1 MKEKT
6 SRGGALGHAARRLPS
21 WTPAVLVGLI
31 AGAAVCFLLLLLM
44 AAVMMSR
51 DLSQSVIHPMVTVA
65 GGVGAFVAGWVAA
78 KKQGKQGMV
87 IGAGCGGL
95 MFLILL
101 IAGLS
106 TGGGLSSLTAVK
118 LAVLV
123 MLAALGGVVGVNRG
137 KKRKMRMK

>member
-1 MKEKT
+1 MKEKS
-6 SRGGALGHAARRLPS
+6 SRGGALGHAARRLPA
-21 WTPAVLVGLI
+21 WTPAVMIGLI
-31 AGAAVCFLLLLLM
+31 SGAAVCFLLLFLM
-44 AAVMMSR
+44 AAVMMTR
-51 DLSQSVIHPMVTVA
+51 DLPQNVIHPMVTVA
-65 GGVGAFVAGWVAA
+65 GGIGAFVAGWVAA
-78 KKQGKQGMV
+78 RKQGKQGMA

-101 IAGLS
+101 VAGLS
-106 TGGGLSSLTAVK
+106 AGGGVSSLTAVK

>member
-1 MKEKT
+1 MKEKL

-21 WTPAVLVGLI
+21 WTPAVLFGLI
-31 AGAAVCFLLLLLM
+31 AGAAVCFLVLLVL
-44 AAVMMSR
+44 AAVMTSR
-51 DLSQSVIHPMVTVA
+51 DLPQGALSPMVTVA
-65 GGVGAFVAGWVAA
+65 GGLGAFVAGWTAA
-78 KKQGKQGMV
+78 RKRGKQGMA
-87 IGAGCGGL
+87 IGAGCGSL

-106 TGGGLSSLTAVK
+106 AGGGLSSLTLVK

-123 MLAALGGVVGVNRG
+123 LLASLGGVVGVNRG